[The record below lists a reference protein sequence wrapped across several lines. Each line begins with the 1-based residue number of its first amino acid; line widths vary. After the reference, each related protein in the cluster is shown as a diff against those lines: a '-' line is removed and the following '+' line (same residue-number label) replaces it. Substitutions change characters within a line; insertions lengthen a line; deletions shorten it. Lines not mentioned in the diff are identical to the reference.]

1 MEEVKNFFKEQNM
14 YDDYF
19 FKYIEERIHQ
29 LPYDTPIEW
38 FGVFPILD
46 NKGVLIDIEVVVPQ
60 IVTEQNLL
68 VNLHEFYHAYELYQE
83 IGRIYEDKTDIREA
97 NASRFEKAYVL
108 SRKRKQNE

>member
-1 MEEVKNFFKEQNM
+1 MEIVKNFFKEQNI
-14 YDDYF
+14 YDENF
-19 FKYIEERIHQ
+19 FRIIKDRIHI

-46 NKGVLIDIEVVVPQ
+46 KDILIDIEIVVPQ

-83 IGRIYEDKTDIREA
+83 IGRIYEDNTAKREA
-97 NASRFEKAYVL
+97 NAINFEKAYVL